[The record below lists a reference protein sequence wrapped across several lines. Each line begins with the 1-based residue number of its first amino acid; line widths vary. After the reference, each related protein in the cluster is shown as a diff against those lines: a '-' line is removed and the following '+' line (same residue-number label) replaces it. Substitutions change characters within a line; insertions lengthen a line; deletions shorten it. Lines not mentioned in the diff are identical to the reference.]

1 MIYEKIRISDI
12 CNNLKENIPFE
23 LHIYPN
29 GVHGLGLCEE
39 STAMNGKS
47 EHIDNHVATWFNLAC
62 QWIKNI

>member
-47 EHIDNHVATWFNLAC
+47 EHIDSPVAT
-62 QWIKNI
+62 